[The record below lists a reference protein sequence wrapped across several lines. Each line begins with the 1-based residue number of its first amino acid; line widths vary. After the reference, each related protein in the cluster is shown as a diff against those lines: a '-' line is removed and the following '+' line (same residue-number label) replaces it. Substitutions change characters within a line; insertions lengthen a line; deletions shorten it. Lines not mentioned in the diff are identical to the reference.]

1 MAQVLK
7 IGEAQPKQREFM
19 LAREKYIAFG
29 GARGGGKSWV
39 LREKLKRMGI
49 RYPGI
54 KMLLVRKH
62 LEDLRLN
69 HINPL
74 RADIPE
80 SVARYKESE
89 KTFYFAN
96 GSILKL
102 AYFKHDND
110 ALKFQGQEYDI
121 IAIEEATQMTEQVF
135 IIFKACLRGANSFPK
150 RIYITCNPGGVGFSW
165 VKRLFIERDF
175 LPNEHPEDYRFIQSL
190 VDDNQVLCKTDPDY
204 VRQLDELPD
213 DLRDMWRWGKW
224 DVLVGQYFNE
234 FRREHHVIAPIP
246 LNPGWRRYRA
256 IDYGLDGL
264 ACVWAAIDFDGNVY
278 IYRELQVENAP
289 IYEAAQLIKDHT
301 PEGERIYLTL
311 APPDLWGR
319 SQETGKKKADIFR
332 EAGVTLVTSSNDR
345 EAGWLSIKDLL
356 RLRGTPSR
364 PKLYIFADCPKLI
377 RNLPLLMRDEKKP
390 DDCMTEPHDITHLP
404 DALRYLTVYWV
415 KSASPPEARPR
426 DAAAVWRE
434 SLIEDYRRA
443 SSAERAEMERIYGKP
458 PRY

>member
-1 MAQVLK
+1 MVQVLK
-7 IGEAQPKQREFM
+7 LGEAQPKQREFM

-39 LREKLKRMGI
+39 LREKLKRMAI

-80 SVARYKESE
+80 CIARYKENE
-89 KTFYFAN
+89 KTFYFTN
-96 GSILKL
+96 GSIIKL

-110 ALKFQGQEYDI
+110 ALKYQGQEYDI

-135 IIFKACLRGANSFPK
+135 IVFKACLRGANSFPK

-175 LPNEHPEDYRFIQSL
+175 RENERPEDYRFIQSL
-190 VDDNQVLCKTDPDY
+190 VDDNQVLVKADPDY
-204 VRQLDELPD
+204 VRQLDELPP

-224 DVLVGQYFNE
+224 DVLAGQYFNE
-234 FRREHHVIAPIP
+234 FRRERHVIAPIP
-246 LNPGWRRYRA
+246 LDPAWRRYRA

-264 ACVWAAIDFDGNVY
+264 ACVWAAIDYDGNVY
-278 IYRELQVENAP
+278 IYRELQVEDAP
-289 IYEAAQLIKDHT
+289 IYEAGQLIRDMT
-301 PEGERIYLTL
+301 PDDERIYLTL

-319 SQETGKKKADIFR
+319 SQESGRSKADIFR
-332 EAGVTLVTSSNDR
+332 EAGVALTTSSNNR
-345 EAGWLSIKDLL
+345 EAGWLGIKDLL
-356 RLRGTPSR
+356 RLRGTPGR
-364 PKLYIFADCPKLI
+364 PKLYIFADCVKLI
-377 RNLPLLMRDEKKP
+377 RNLPLLLRDEKKP

-404 DALRYLTVYWV
+404 DALRYLIVYWLRGN
-415 KSASPPEARPR
+415 KLPEARPQGSR
-426 DAAAVWRE
+426 WHED
-434 SLIEDYRRA
+434 LLEDYRRGTPY
-443 SSAERAEMERIYGKP
+443 EKAEMERLYGKP

>member
-49 RYPGI
+49 RYAGI

-74 RADIPE
+74 KADIPE

-234 FRREHHVIAPIP
+234 FKRDSHVIAPIP
-246 LNPGWRRYRA
+246 LDRSWRRYRA

-264 ACVWAAIDFDGNVY
+264 ACVWAAIDPDDNVY

-415 KSASPPEARPR
+415 KSATPPEARPR
-426 DAAAVWRE
+426 DTAAVWRE
-434 SLIEDYRRA
+434 SLLEDYRRA

-458 PRY
+458 PRN

>member
-1 MAQVLK
+1 MVQVLK
-7 IGEAQPKQREFM
+7 LGEAQPKQREFM

-39 LREKLKRMGI
+39 LREKLKRMAI

-80 SVARYKESE
+80 CIARYKENE
-89 KTFYFAN
+89 KTFYFTN
-96 GSILKL
+96 GSIIKL

-110 ALKFQGQEYDI
+110 ALKYQGQEYDI

-135 IIFKACLRGANSFPK
+135 IVFKACLRGANSFPK

-175 LPNEHPEDYRFIQSL
+175 HENERPEDYRFIQSL
-190 VDDNQVLCKTDPDY
+190 VDDNQVLVKADPDY
-204 VRQLDELPD
+204 VRQLDELPP

-224 DVLVGQYFNE
+224 DVLAGQYFNE
-234 FRREHHVIAPIP
+234 FRRERHVIAPIP
-246 LNPGWRRYRA
+246 LDPAWRRYRA

-264 ACVWAAIDFDGNVY
+264 ACVWAAIDYDGNVY
-278 IYRELQVENAP
+278 IYRELQQEDAP
-289 IYEAAQLIKDHT
+289 IYEAGQLIRDMT
-301 PEGERIYLTL
+301 TDDERIYLTL

-319 SQETGKKKADIFR
+319 SQESGRSKADIFR
-332 EAGVTLVTSSNDR
+332 EAGVALTTSSNNR
-345 EAGWLSIKDLL
+345 EAGWLGIKDLL
-356 RLRGTPSR
+356 RLRGTPGR
-364 PKLYIFADCPKLI
+364 PKLYIFADCVKLI
-377 RNLPLLMRDEKKP
+377 RNRPLLLRDEKKP

-404 DALRYLTVYWV
+404 DALRYLIVYWLRGN
-415 KSASPPEARPR
+415 KLPEARPQGSR
-426 DAAAVWRE
+426 WHED
-434 SLIEDYRRA
+434 LLEDYRRGTPY
-443 SSAERAEMERIYGKP
+443 ERAEMERLYGKP

>member
-49 RYPGI
+49 RYAGI

-74 RADIPE
+74 KSDIPE

-234 FRREHHVIAPIP
+234 FKRDSHVIAPIP
-246 LNPGWRRYRA
+246 LDRSWRRYRA

-264 ACVWAAIDFDGNVY
+264 ACVWAAIDPDDNVY

-415 KSASPPEARPR
+415 KSATPPEARPR

-434 SLIEDYRRA
+434 SLLEDYRRA

-458 PRY
+458 PRN

>member
-1 MAQVLK
+1 MSQVLV

-39 LREKLKRMGI
+39 LREKLKRMAI

-80 SVARYKESE
+80 CVARYKENE
-89 KTFYFAN
+89 KTFYFTN
-96 GSILKL
+96 GSIIKL

-110 ALKFQGQEYDI
+110 ALKYQGQEYDI

-135 IIFKACLRGANSFPK
+135 IVFKACLRGANSFPK

-175 LPNEHPEDYRFIQSL
+175 RENERPEDYRFIQSL
-190 VDDNQVLCKTDPDY
+190 VDDNQVLVKADPDY
-204 VRQLDELPD
+204 VRQLDELPP

-224 DVLVGQYFNE
+224 DVLAGQYFNE
-234 FRREHHVIAPIP
+234 FRRERHVIAPIP
-246 LNPGWRRYRA
+246 LDPAWRRYRA

-264 ACVWAAIDFDGNVY
+264 ACVWAAIDYDGNVY
-278 IYRELQVENAP
+278 IYRELQQEDAP
-289 IYEAAQLIKDHT
+289 IYEAGQLIRDMT
-301 PEGERIYLTL
+301 PDDERIYLTL

-319 SQETGKKKADIFR
+319 SQESGRSKADIFR
-332 EAGVTLVTSSNDR
+332 EAGVALTTSSNNR
-345 EAGWLSIKDLL
+345 EAGWLGIKDLL
-356 RLRGTPSR
+356 RLRGTPGR
-364 PKLYIFADCPKLI
+364 PKLYIFADCVKLI
-377 RNLPLLMRDEKKP
+377 RNLPLLLRDEKKP

-404 DALRYLTVYWV
+404 DALRYLIVYWLRGN
-415 KSASPPEARPR
+415 KLPEARPQGSR
-426 DAAAVWRE
+426 WHED
-434 SLIEDYRRA
+434 LLEDYRRGTPY
-443 SSAERAEMERIYGKP
+443 EKAEMERLYGKP

>member
-19 LAREKYIAFG
+19 LAREKYVAFG

-121 IAIEEATQMTEQVF
+121 IAIEEATQMSEQVF

-234 FRREHHVIAPIP
+234 FKRDSHVIAPIP
-246 LNPGWRRYRA
+246 LDRSWRRYRA

-264 ACVWAAIDFDGNVY
+264 ACVWAAIDPDDNVY

-289 IYEAAQLIKDHT
+289 IYEAAQLIKDRT

-415 KSASPPEARPR
+415 KSATLPEARPR

>member
-49 RYPGI
+49 RYAGI

-74 RADIPE
+74 KSDIPE

-190 VDDNQVLCKTDPDY
+190 VDDNQVLCKTDPEY

-234 FRREHHVIAPIP
+234 FKRDSHVIAPIP
-246 LNPGWRRYRA
+246 LDRTWRRYRA

-264 ACVWAAIDFDGNVY
+264 ACVWAAIDPDDNVY

-415 KSASPPEARPR
+415 KSETPPEARPR

-434 SLIEDYRRA
+434 SLLEDYRRA

>member
-1 MAQVLK
+1 MPQVLV

-39 LREKLKRMGI
+39 LREKLKRMAI

-74 RADIPE
+74 RSDIPE
-80 SVARYKESE
+80 AVARYKEAE

-110 ALKFQGQEYDI
+110 ALKYQGQEYDI

-135 IIFKACLRGANSFPK
+135 VVFKACLRGANNFPK
-150 RIYITCNPGGVGFSW
+150 RIYITCNPGGVGFAW

-175 LPNEHPEDYRFIQSL
+175 YENEHPEDYRFIQSL
-190 VDDNQVLCKTDPDY
+190 VDDNQALVRNDPDY
-204 VRQLDELPD
+204 VRQLDELPP

-224 DVLVGQYFNE
+224 DVLVGQYFSE
-234 FRREHHVIAPIP
+234 FNRDKHVIAPIP
-246 LNPGWRRYRA
+246 LDPKWRRYRA
-256 IDYGLDGL
+256 IDYGLDAL
-264 ACVWAAIDFDGNVY
+264 ACVWAAIDPDGNVY
-278 IYRELQVENAP
+278 IYRELQVEDAP
-289 IYEAAQLIKDHT
+289 IYEAAQLIRNAT

-319 SQETGKKKADIFR
+319 SQESGRSKADIFR
-332 EAGVTLVTSSNDR
+332 EAGVTLTTSSNDR
-345 EAGWLSIKDLL
+345 EAGWLAVKDYL
-356 RLRGTPSR
+356 RLRGTPER
-364 PKLYIFADCPKLI
+364 PKMYIFSDCSKLI

-390 DDCMTEPHDITHLP
+390 NDCMTEPHDITHIC

-415 KSASPPEARPR
+415 RGNKIPEAKPT
-426 DAAAVWRE
+426 
-434 SLIEDYRRA
+434 RRW
-443 SSAERAEMERIYGKP
+443 AEEIGRAHV
-458 PRY
+458 

>member
-49 RYPGI
+49 RYAGI

-74 RADIPE
+74 KADIPE

-234 FRREHHVIAPIP
+234 FKRDSHVIAPIP
-246 LNPGWRRYRA
+246 LDRSWRRYRA

-264 ACVWAAIDFDGNVY
+264 ACVWAAIDPDDNVY

-415 KSASPPEARPR
+415 KSATPPEARPR

-434 SLIEDYRRA
+434 SLLEDYRRA

-458 PRY
+458 PRN

>member
-1 MAQVLK
+1 MVQVLK
-7 IGEAQPKQREFM
+7 LGEAQPKQREFM

-39 LREKLKRMGI
+39 LREKLKRMAI

-80 SVARYKESE
+80 CIARYKENE
-89 KTFYFAN
+89 KTFYFTN
-96 GSILKL
+96 GSIIKL

-110 ALKFQGQEYDI
+110 ALKYQGQEYDI

-135 IIFKACLRGANSFPK
+135 IVFKACLRGANSFPK

-175 LPNEHPEDYRFIQSL
+175 RENERPEDYRFIQSL
-190 VDDNQVLCKTDPDY
+190 VDDNQVLVKADPDY
-204 VRQLDELPD
+204 VRQLDELPP

-224 DVLVGQYFNE
+224 DVLAGQYFNE
-234 FRREHHVIAPIP
+234 FRRERHVIAPIP
-246 LNPGWRRYRA
+246 LDPAWRRYRA

-264 ACVWAAIDFDGNVY
+264 ACVWAAIDYDGNVY
-278 IYRELQVENAP
+278 IYRELQQEDAP
-289 IYEAAQLIKDHT
+289 IYEAGQLIRDMT
-301 PEGERIYLTL
+301 PDDERIYLTL

-319 SQETGKKKADIFR
+319 SQESGRSKADIFR
-332 EAGVTLVTSSNDR
+332 EAGVALTTSSNNR
-345 EAGWLSIKDLL
+345 EAGWLGIKDLL
-356 RLRGTPSR
+356 RLRGTPGR
-364 PKLYIFADCPKLI
+364 PKLYIFADCVKLI
-377 RNLPLLMRDEKKP
+377 RNLPLLLRDEKKP

-404 DALRYLTVYWV
+404 DALRYLIVYWLRGN
-415 KSASPPEARPR
+415 KLPEARPQGSR
-426 DAAAVWRE
+426 WHED
-434 SLIEDYRRA
+434 LLEDYRRGTPY
-443 SSAERAEMERIYGKP
+443 ERAEMERLYGKP

>member
-1 MAQVLK
+1 MAQALI

-39 LREKLKRMGI
+39 LREKLKRMAI

-80 SVARYKESE
+80 CVARYKESE
-89 KTFYFAN
+89 KTFYFFN

-110 ALKFQGQEYDI
+110 AIKYQGQEYDI

-135 IIFKACLRGANSFPK
+135 IVFKACLRGANSFPK

-175 LPNEHPEDYRFIQSL
+175 HENEHPEDYRFIQSL
-190 VDDNQVLCKTDPDY
+190 VDDNQVLVKSDPDY
-204 VRQLDELPD
+204 VRQLDELPP

-224 DVLVGQYFNE
+224 DVLAGQYFNE
-234 FRREHHVIAPIP
+234 FRRERHVIAPIP
-246 LNPGWRRYRA
+246 LDPAWRRYRA

-264 ACVWAAIDFDGNVY
+264 ACVWAAIDYDGNVY
-278 IYRELQVENAP
+278 IYRELQVEDAP
-289 IYEAAQLIKDHT
+289 IYEAGQLIRDMT
-301 PEGERIYLTL
+301 PGDERIYLTL

-319 SQETGKKKADIFR
+319 SQESGRSKADIFR
-332 EAGVTLVTSSNDR
+332 EAGVVLTTSSNDR
-345 EAGWLSIKDLL
+345 EAGWLGIKDLL
-356 RLRGTPSR
+356 RLRGTPGR
-364 PKLYIFADCPKLI
+364 PKLYIFADCVKLI

-390 DDCMTEPHDITHLP
+390 DDCATEPHDITHLP
-404 DALRYLTVYWV
+404 DALRYLIVYWLRGN
-415 KSASPPEARPR
+415 KLPEARPQGNR
-426 DAAAVWRE
+426 WHED
-434 SLIEDYRRA
+434 LLDDYRRGTPQ
-443 SSAERAEMERIYGKP
+443 ERAEMERLYGKP
-458 PRY
+458 PRH

>member
-80 SVARYKESE
+80 AVARYKESE

-246 LNPGWRRYRA
+246 LDKSWRRYRA

-264 ACVWAAIDFDGNVY
+264 ACVWAAIDPDGNVY

-364 PKLYIFADCPKLI
+364 PKLYIFADCTKLI

>member
-49 RYPGI
+49 RYAGI

-74 RADIPE
+74 KADIPE

-121 IAIEEATQMTEQVF
+121 IAIEEATQMSEQVF

-234 FRREHHVIAPIP
+234 FKRDSHVIAPIP
-246 LNPGWRRYRA
+246 LDRSWRRYRA

-264 ACVWAAIDFDGNVY
+264 ACVWAAIDPDDNVY

-415 KSASPPEARPR
+415 KSATPPEARPR
-426 DAAAVWRE
+426 DTAAVWRE

-458 PRY
+458 PRN